1 MSTTNLSGP
10 QMVYGAT
17 GALPNA
23 TYGGGGS
30 PDPNPDAGPSGVFQG
45 LAWLDP
51 RIFFNKDGTTGGTGV
66 VQAHLP
72 APYMKSISQIPAA
85 LATNNICAAQ
95 AVTSGTAMTLAAAS
109 VGIERNIPV
118 VPFSAQLNGST
129 PVTAAIAMDFGFGF
143 GNVTSGDTSVTVSS
157 SALFWVGMPIVIA
170 RVGNSGGTIPLLTM
184 VTAIEDATTIT
195 IMNAPLASSA
205 TAAIGTGNLWGP
217 NTIGYPTPTAAYPF
231 LARGPAMVLDPR
243 QAISRGIRITGAGG
257 STGGNFLVTMM
268 DIYGQT
274 TSELVTV
281 AAASTGYTF
290 KTGKYILSI
299 VPQFTDTAT
308 YTVGT
313 ADLFGFGYRSTVWE
327 YTDVYWNGARQT
339 SATGWVAADTT
350 SPATTTTNDVRG
362 TIQTGAAG
370 PGSGIGA
377 NASNGTISSLAM
389 SGRRLEMG
397 ITLRPVDVLQGMPTD
412 AVSLFGVTQV

>member
-17 GALPNA
+17 GSLPNA

-45 LAWLDP
+45 TAWLDP
-51 RIFFNKDGTTGGTGV
+51 RIFFNKDGTTGATGV

-72 APYMKSISQIPAA
+72 APHMKSISQIPAA
-85 LATNNICAAQ
+85 LGTSKIAAAQ
-95 AVTSGTAMTLAAAS
+95 AVVSGTAMTLAAAS
-109 VGIERNIPV
+109 VGVERNIPV

-129 PVTAAIAMDFGFGF
+129 PVTAAIALDYGFGF

-157 SALFWVGMPIVIA
+157 SSLFWVGMPIVIA
-170 RVGNSGGTIPLLTM
+170 RVGNSGGTAPLLTM

-217 NTIGYPTPTAAYPF
+217 STIGYPTPTAAFPF
-231 LARGPAMVLDPR
+231 LAQGPAMILDPR
-243 QAISRGIRITGAGG
+243 QAISRGISITGAGG
-257 STGGNFLVTMM
+257 STGGGFLVSGY
-268 DIYGQT
+268 DIYGQPM
-274 TSELVTV
+274 SELVSP
-281 AAASTGYTF
+281 AAAATAYSFKTF
-290 KTGKYILSI
+290 KYITS
-299 VPQFTDTAT
+299 VTPQFTDAAN
-308 YTVGT
+308 YNVGT
-313 ADLFGFGYRSTVWE
+313 TDYFGFGYRSTIWE
-327 YTDVYWNGARQT
+327 YTDVYWNGARQA

-362 TIQTGAAG
+362 AIQTGASG

-397 ITLRPVDVLQGMPTD
+397 ITLRPVDVLQGLPTN
-412 AVSLFGVTQV
+412 AVSLFGVTQA

>member
-95 AVTSGTAMTLAAAS
+95 AVTSGT

-257 STGGNFLVTMM
+257 STGGDFLVSGY
-268 DIYGQT
+268 DIYGQAM
-274 TSELVTV
+274 SELVTV
-281 AAASTGYTF
+281 AAASTGYTL
-290 KTGKYILSI
+290 KTFKYIASV
-299 VPQFTDTAT
+299 VPQVTDAAT

>member
-17 GALPNA
+17 GSLPNA

-45 LAWLDP
+45 TAWLDP

-85 LATNNICAAQ
+85 LAANNIAAAQ
-95 AVTSGTAMTLAAAS
+95 AVTNGTAMTLAAAS
-109 VGIERNIPV
+109 VGIERNIPI
-118 VPFSAQLNGST
+118 VPFSGQLNGST
-129 PVTAAIAMDFGFGF
+129 PVTAAIALDYGFAF

-157 SALFWVGMPIVIA
+157 SALFWAGMPIVIA
-170 RVGNSGGTIPLLTM
+170 RVGNSGGTAPLLTM
-184 VTAIEDATTIT
+184 VTAIVSATVIT
-195 IMNAPLASSA
+195 IMNAPLATST

-217 NTIGYPTPTAAYPF
+217 NPIGYPTPTAAFPF
-231 LARGPAMVLDPR
+231 LAQGPAMILDPR
-243 QAISRGIRITGAGG
+243 QALSRGIRIVDAGG
-257 STGGNFLVTMM
+257 STGGNFLVSGY
-268 DIYGQT
+268 DIYGQAM
-274 TSELVTV
+274 SELVTV
-281 AAASTGYTF
+281 AAAATGYSLKTF
-290 KTGKYILSI
+290 KYVTSV
-299 VPQFTDTAT
+299 VPQFTDAAT

-313 ADLFGFGYRSTVWE
+313 ADIFGFGYRSTVWE

-339 SATGWVAADTT
+339 SVTGWVAADTT

-362 TIQTGAAG
+362 TIQTGATG

-397 ITLRPVDVLQGMPTD
+397 IRLRPVDVLQGMPTD
-412 AVSLFGVTQV
+412 AVSLFGVTQI